1 MEGRSRR
8 PILITLTAIGAFVL
22 VLVGVSAFYL
32 TSIAQRFDQGTQK
45 IAEAF
50 PDAKVRPPEPT
61 GAAASA
67 QNILLLGTD
76 TRGEVVSIDDIAG
89 QRSDTMMVAHIPADR
104 QGVTVMSIMRDCW
117 VEISGHG
124 MAKVN
129 AALAYGGVPL
139 AVQTVESLIG
149 VPIDHVA
156 IFDFTGFIGVTDAVG
171 GVDIDNPTEFDSY
184 HLRGTTFA
192 QGRIHLDGAQAL
204 AFARERYAFIDG
216 DYTRVRNQQ
225 AFIAALLDKVL
236 SSDTAL
242 NPGRVSSTLDAITP
256 YLKVD
261 TGFTSAYV
269 AGLALELRDLD
280 KADITF
286 FTMPTLGTGTSDDG
300 QSIVLVDPEGLAE
313 VRAGFANDA
322 LDAAAFAE

>member
-1 MEGRSRR
+1 V
-8 PILITLTAIGAFVL
+8 IALAAIGVFVL
-22 VLVGVSAFYL
+22 VLVGVSAVFL
-32 TSIAQRFDQGTQK
+32 SSVAQRFDQGTEK
-45 IAEAF
+45 IVEAF
-50 PDAKVRPPEPT
+50 PDPRERPPEPT

-76 TRGEVVSIDDIAG
+76 SRADLESIDDAAG
-89 QRSDTMMVAHIPADR
+89 QRSDTIMIVHIPADR
-104 QGVTVMSIMRDCW
+104 LGVTVMSIMRDSW
-117 VEISGHG
+117 VDISGHG

-139 AVQTVESLIG
+139 TVQTVESLIG
-149 VPIDHVA
+149 TRIDHVA
-156 IFDFTGFIGVTDAVG
+156 IFDFTGFIALTDAVG
-171 GVDIDNPTEFDSY
+171 GVDIDNPMEFESY

-192 QGRIHLDGAQAL
+192 QGRIHLDGTHAL

-242 NPGRVSSTLDAITP
+242 NPGRVSSVLDAVTP

-261 TGFTSAYV
+261 AGLTSGYV
-269 AGLALELRDLD
+269 AGLAVELRGVH

-286 FTMPTLGTGTSDDG
+286 FTMPTLGTGRSEDG
-300 QSIVLVDPEGLAE
+300 QSIVLLDRVKLAE
-313 VRAGFANDA
+313 VDAGFANDA
-322 LDAAAFAE
+322 LDAAAFGE

>member
-1 MEGRSRR
+1 
-8 PILITLTAIGAFVL
+8 LITLIALGAFVL
-22 VLVGVSAFYL
+22 VLVGGSAIFL
-32 TSIAQRFDQGTQK
+32 GSIAQRFDQGTEK
-45 IAEAF
+45 IVEAF
-50 PDAKVRPPEPT
+50 PDVRVRPPEPT

-76 TRGEVVSIDDIAG
+76 ARAELESFDDAAG

-104 QGVTVMSIMRDCW
+104 HGITVMSIMRDSW

-124 MAKVN
+124 TAKVN

-149 VPIDHVA
+149 ARIDHVA
-156 IFDFTGFIGVTDAVG
+156 IFDFKGFIGLTDAVG
-171 GVDIDNPTEFDSY
+171 GVDIDNPIEFESY

-192 QGRIHLDGAQAL
+192 HGRLHLDGTHAL

-225 AFIAALLDKVL
+225 AFIEALLDKVV

-242 NPGRVSSTLDAITP
+242 NPARVSSVLEAITP
-256 YLKVD
+256 YLKLD
-261 TGFTSAYV
+261 AGFTSGYI
-269 AGLALELRDLD
+269 AGLALELRDVRR
-280 KADITF
+280 ADVTF
-286 FTMPTLGTGTSDDG
+286 FTMPTVGTGTSNDG
-300 QSIVLVDPEGLAE
+300 QSIVLIDRARLAD
-313 VRAGFANDA
+313 VRAGFASDS
-322 LDAAAFAE
+322 LDAAAFGE